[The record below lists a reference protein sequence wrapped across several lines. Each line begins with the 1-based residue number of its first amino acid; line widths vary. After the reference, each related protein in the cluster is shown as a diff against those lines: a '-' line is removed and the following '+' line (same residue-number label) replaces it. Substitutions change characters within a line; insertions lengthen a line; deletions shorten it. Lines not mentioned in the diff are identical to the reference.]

1 MIPLNFLKNKTLT
14 TKYAVPNPS
23 KPTIPHSA
31 LRIPHLLILT
41 FSLFLLSGCGVWEWM
56 FPPDPQLPVPPITVP
71 LLAAPEAQ
79 SGVPNRLELPSL
91 EASMPVVEL
100 GWSTTQDDGGRIFSE
115 WEVADFAAGWH
126 KNSALVGQSGNVV
139 LSGHNNIKGA
149 VFRELDQLKKN
160 DEIDLWSNGKR
171 YQYRV
176 DKVMVVPEKYA
187 TPNQRRKNAEWIAPT
202 EESRLTLVSCWP
214 RDDNTHRII
223 VVALPVGEGMAQK

>member
-126 KNSALVGQSGNVV
+126 
-139 LSGHNNIKGA
+139 NIKGA